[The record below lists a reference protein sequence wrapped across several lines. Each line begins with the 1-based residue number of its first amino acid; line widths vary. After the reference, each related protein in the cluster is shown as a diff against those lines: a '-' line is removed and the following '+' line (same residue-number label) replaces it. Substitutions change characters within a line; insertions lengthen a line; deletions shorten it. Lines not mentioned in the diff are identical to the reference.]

1 MFRSKIETGRE
12 WRTVDVYM
20 IVDLRGYF
28 AGVAGNSS
36 SVLTAAALCSPR
48 GEMRTDGDD
57 DWKPTVT
64 SRSFKFLL

>member
-1 MFRSKIETGRE
+1 M
-12 WRTVDVYM
+12 YM

-36 SVLTAAALCSPR
+36 SVLTAAALCSR

-64 SRSFKFLL
+64 SRSFKFLLYR